1 MLCLISYKRRWGDAS
16 WRGCESRSSPPPPTS
31 EIKNPNSHAVSP
43 TSRACHCLSASPTI
57 ILGQFAATA
66 VSLRLS
72 HEIIL
77 WPVNDRLITSSSR
90 DAATERQSVN
100 DNIVFSQAWNISQN
114 STNDSSSIILFPSV
128 FRHETSLLSSPQT
141 LIRFIRQSLL
151 LGSSVLKPC
160 RNLQVTSGTG
170 DGPFDLLIAD
180 WG

>member
-1 MLCLISYKRRWGDAS
+1 MQIFSMTYALFDFLHIREGGETRVDEVA
-16 WRGCESRSSPPPPTS
+16 RARPAPPPATS
-31 EIKNPNSHAVSP
+31 EIKTPNSHAVSP

-128 FRHETSLLSSPQT
+128 FRHETSLLS
-141 LIRFIRQSLL
+141 
-151 LGSSVLKPC
+151 
-160 RNLQVTSGTG
+160 NL
-170 DGPFDLLIAD
+170 
-180 WG
+180 

>member
-1 MLCLISYKRRWGDAS
+1 MST
-16 WRGCESRSSPPPPTS
+16 SSPRTS
-31 EIKNPNSHAVSP
+31 EINNSNSHAVPP

-128 FRHETSLLSSPQT
+128 FRHETSLLSNLET

-160 RNLQVTSGTG
+160 RNLQVTYGTG
-170 DGPFDLLIAD
+170 DGLLI
-180 WG
+180 